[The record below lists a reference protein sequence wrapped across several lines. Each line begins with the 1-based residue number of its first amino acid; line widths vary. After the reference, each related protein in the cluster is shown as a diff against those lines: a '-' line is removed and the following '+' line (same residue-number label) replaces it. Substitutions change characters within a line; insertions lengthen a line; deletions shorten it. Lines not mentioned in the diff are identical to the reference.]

1 MTRQDANMDLEN
13 RASQQHQWP
22 SQFRAIPTAGDVLA
36 SRPTARAD
44 TYDISIVPAAAHVTA
59 RRHPEA
65 MEKVRELARASGVDG
80 WFTSD
85 QTHYT
90 RVATHRARDGAA
102 MIPSHAAATTATH
115 THGVSN
121 GATD

>member
-1 MTRQDANMDLEN
+1 MTRQDASMDFEN

-36 SRPTARAD
+36 SRLTARAD
-44 TYDISIVPAAAHVTA
+44 TYDISIVPDAAHVTA
-59 RRHPEA
+59 RRYPEA
-65 MEKVRELARASGVDG
+65 MEKVRELAGASKSMGG
-80 WFTSD
+80 SLLI
-85 QTHYT
+85 T
-90 RVATHRARDGAA
+90 RTIRESRLTALVTARP
-102 MIPSHAAATTATH
+102 MIPSHLLPPPPPH